1 MSAQPIAAFTAF
13 LALLLAAPVQAQLPQ
28 EVDGEPLPS
37 LAPMVKRV
45 APAVVNIATRGSME
59 VPYSNPFL
67 DDPFLRRFFDLPEEM
82 PQQRRRPTQSAGS
95 GVIVDAEKGHV
106 LTNAHVLQGAEEI
119 EVTLQDNR
127 TFTAEVIGTDPA
139 SDVALLKIEPDNLTD
154 MPIADSNAAEVG
166 DFVVAIGN
174 PFGLGHTV
182 TSGIVSA
189 LGRQGINPDGYEDF
203 IQTDASINPG
213 NSGGALVDLRG
224 QLIGI
229 NSAIL
234 SRSGGNIGIGF
245 AIPSN
250 MARSIMDQLLE
261 FGEVRRGL
269 LGVNIFTITP
279 DIAEA
284 YGVKEQKGAL
294 VSQVLP
300 DSAAEKAGI
309 QAGDVIVSVDG
320 KSVESGNEL
329 RNAIGLKRSG
339 EKVAIELIR
348 EGKKQRVTAS
358 LGEQQAAAQVAA
370 ADIHDGLRGAEL
382 ENLDE
387 SSPRF
392 QGQPGV
398 LVANVAPGSP
408 AAQSGLRP
416 GDIIVAVNRQRVSNT
431 RELQQAAEGSPSI
444 LLNVRRGSGT
454 LLLPIR

>member
-28 EVDGEPLPS
+28 EVAGESLPS

-67 DDPFLRRFFDLPEEM
+67 DDPFFRRFFDLPEEM

-139 SDVALLKIEPDNLTD
+139 SDVALLKIEPDDLTD
-154 MPIADSNAAEVG
+154 MPIADSSAAEVG

-213 NSGGALVDLRG
+213 NSGGALVNLRG

-250 MARSIMDQLLE
+250 MARSIMDQLLD

-309 QAGDVIVSVDG
+309 QAGDVIVSVEG
-320 KSVESGNEL
+320 KPVASGNEL

-339 EKVAIELIR
+339 EKVTVELLR
-348 EGKKQRVTAS
+348 DGKKQRVTAD

-370 ADIHDGLRGAEL
+370 ADIHDGLRGAEF